1 MKRDTSAKIA
11 LSGIFGALAIT
22 VMLMGSIIP
31 FSTFAAPALAG
42 ILIVPV
48 AIEFGTST
56 GVLLYVAISILALF
70 IAPDKEMAMMFVF
83 FMGYYPLLKATL
95 DKVHM
100 KVLQLLL
107 KLLVFNVA
115 VIAMYGILIFLFRV
129 DYIVAEFGESGT
141 FFLILLLLLGNVTF
155 VIYDVA
161 LTRTHALYLKKI
173 RPRFIKM
180 H

>member
-1 MKRDTSAKIA
+1 MKRDTSTKIA
-11 LSGIFGALAIT
+11 LSGIFGALAIS

-56 GVLLYVAISILALF
+56 GVLLYIAISLLAFF

-83 FMGYYPLLKATL
+83 FMGYYPLLKETL
-95 DKVHM
+95 DKVHI
-100 KVLQLLL
+100 KALQLLL
-107 KLLVFNVA
+107 KLLVFNIS
-115 VIAMYGILIFLFRV
+115 VIAMYSILIFLFRI

-141 FFLILLLLLGNVTF
+141 LFIILLLVLGNVTF
-155 VIYDVA
+155 VIYDTA
-161 LTRTHALYLKKI
+161 LARTRALYLNKI